1 MTPRPFVLFTLFLL
15 LSLGA
20 CSDKAKRDSGLLP
33 GSTGGS
39 LEVMV
44 VMEDS
49 LWTGE
54 VGHFLRSQMAAP
66 MPGLPQSESWYKLVH
81 IAPKN
86 FNELLRRSHLILL
99 VELDSSNQ
107 ARRLNDYWAK
117 PQFMLSYRGTDQ
129 ASLLFLLRSR
139 LEEDVKALRQFENHH
154 ILGRIAKQKAP
165 SSKLMKQAGL
175 QMTIPANLEL
185 STDREDISIYW
196 SRNLKSDQCLM
207 VYTRPLKEETT
218 MLGGDILPVR
228 DSVCQLYI
236 PGQFEN
242 SYMTTEYRMA
252 PMINP
257 HEIGGAFALETR
269 GLWRVEGDFMG
280 GPFLSY
286 TLFDEKNQRI
296 ITLEGFVFA
305 PEIDKRQLLFELE
318 SVMHS
323 LKL

>member
-1 MTPRPFVLFTLFLL
+1 MNARPIVLLVLMAFLF
-15 LSLGA
+15 LGA
-20 CSDKAKRDSGLLP
+20 CSEEAQRDSGLLP

-49 LWTGE
+49 LWSGE
-54 VGHFLRSQMAAP
+54 VGSFIRSQMAAP

-99 VELDSSNQ
+99 VEQDSSSQ
-107 ARRLNDYWAK
+107 ARRLTDYWAK
-117 PQFMLSYRGTDQ
+117 PQFLLSYRGADN
-129 ASLLFLLRSR
+129 ASLMLLLRSR
-139 LEEDVKALRQFENHH
+139 LKDDVQALRQFENKH
-154 ILGRIAKQKAP
+154 ILGRIAKQKSP
-165 SSKLMKQAGL
+165 SSQLMKQAGL
-175 QMTIPANLEL
+175 KMTIPANLEL
-185 STDREDISIYW
+185 STDKEDISIYW

-207 VYTRPLKEETT
+207 VYTRPLQQETT

-228 DSVCQLYI
+228 DSVCQKYI

-286 TLFDEKNQRI
+286 TIFDEKKQRI
-296 ITLEGFVFA
+296 ITVEGFVFA

-323 LKL
+323 LQF